1 MFSELRELGEVGVY
15 EGVAVVALV
24 GQRAMG
30 AVLYACVGVG
40 EPASATGPERIERAE
55 AEQAVEQ
62 VGVNAFMA
70 GEVGA
75 AAVGEEGKCRVDRAG
90 TPAFALVGALR
101 GWANRASFAA
111 LVLAVVLYC

>member
-1 MFSELRELGEVGVY
+1 MSVY
-15 EGVAVVALV
+15 EGVAVAALV
-24 GQRAMG
+24 GQRATG

-62 VGVNAFMA
+62 VGINALMA

-75 AAVGEEGKCRVDRAG
+75 VAVGEEGKRRVDRAG
-90 TPAFALVGALR
+90 APAFALVSALR
-101 GWANRASFAA
+101 S
-111 LVLAVVLYC
+111 